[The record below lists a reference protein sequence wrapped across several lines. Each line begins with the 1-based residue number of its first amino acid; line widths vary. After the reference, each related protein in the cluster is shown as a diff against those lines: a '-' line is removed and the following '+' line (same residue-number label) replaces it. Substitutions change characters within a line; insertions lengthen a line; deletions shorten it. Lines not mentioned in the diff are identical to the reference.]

1 MRIKKIGAKVI
12 SLILSLFLV
21 FSMLHPGL
29 LTLVK
34 AETTE
39 KVYDIIEITDF
50 HGALQ
55 DSSNNKVAGVLGDRI
70 KKIKQS
76 NPDRFIF
83 LSGGDLYQGSPVS
96 NVLSGKP
103 VKEFLNNV
111 GLDVTAVGNHEFDW
125 GLDKIINMHKEEPV
139 AKYDFVCSNLYD
151 KATGK
156 RVFEPYKILEKDG
169 LRIAVVGAIS
179 TETPTIVLPKNVES
193 FEFRDEVSE
202 INAVVK
208 DIRDNNKADVVLA
221 LIHEG
226 NINDRII
233 GIANNLVGVDAVFG
247 GHSHT
252 ILNTKASN
260 GIPVY
265 IANSSGKGY
274 IHVKMTITDGKP
286 AFTGN
291 YIALDNASGYKT
303 TNPIYDADVQ
313 AIVDRAYND
322 LKPIFDVK
330 IGFTD
335 KSLTR
340 TQKQSPY
347 GESYLGNWVTDVMR
361 KKLNADVA
369 FQNNGGIRIDIPAG
383 DITVGTIFYL
393 MPFDNTLI
401 KLEMTKTQLKA
412 VLEQA
417 FMDNGK
423 GIQVSGLKVKYDP
436 TRPSGDRVVDIVRE
450 DGKAIAD
457 AEKLVVVTND
467 FMATGGDG
475 FTAFLSAGGADPKNN
490 TFILVRDALIEA
502 VKETGKIETSMNN
515 RIANIKKCIS
525 VVATSDVHGNVLN
538 IDYATGKPPVDS
550 KGLEIGQGLAK
561 VSTYVK
567 NLRKQNSNVM
577 LIDNGDTIQGTPLV
591 YYYNMID
598 KIAEYPMMKVMGAMG
613 YDAWIL
619 GNHEYNY
626 GLETLNRIIADAK
639 KNNIEVLSANT
650 YKENGENFVKPYII
664 KSFNLDGKEV
674 KVAVIGLTTK
684 TIPSWESPQNYQGL
698 EFRDLVEEAK
708 KWVKEVKEKGANVV
722 IVSAHS
728 GEEKSSDIIPENQIK
743 AIAQNVSGID
753 VIVAGHA
760 HSLISQNVYKN
771 PEGKD
776 VIVTEPGKW
785 AQYVSQIDIYV
796 NQDGTY
802 YVSAKNIKMDSKVEE
817 DQDIVNL
824 IKPYQDKTM
833 EYIKTVVGKAT
844 GEFTGLNQTVEPT
857 AIMELINKVQK
868 EAAGTQ
874 LSIAAPLS
882 SKAYIP
888 KGDVTIQDIM
898 SVYVYEN
905 FLYGIKMTG
914 KQLKDWLEW
923 SARYYKQ
930 VQNPTDKIEKDPVL
944 NIPDYNLDQLYGAT
958 YDIDLTEPVGNRIK
972 NLKYNGKPIKD
983 TDVFTV
989 AINNYRYNGGG
1000 GFMAAA
1006 KISNADPSIVVYD
1019 SQKALGDDGQ
1029 VRSLMIEYFKKYGT
1043 VANTVEKNWKISTTK
1058 VEEVK
1063 EAENVSNEEKTNN
1076 GETTNKEEKVNN
1088 NEGKKLPK
1096 TGSVIDIT
1104 TLFGAGAA
1112 SIMLGAAFVIHD
1124 SKRKKKVA

>member
-1 MRIKKIGAKVI
+1 MRIKQIGAKVTSI
-12 SLILSLFLV
+12 ILSLLLV
-21 FSMLHPGL
+21 FTILQPGL
-29 LTLVK
+29 VTLAN

-50 HGALQ
+50 HGTLQ
-55 DSSNNKVAGVLGDRI
+55 DSSNNKVAAVLGDRI

-96 NVLSGKP
+96 NVLLGKP

-156 RVFEPYKILEKDG
+156 RVFEPYKILNKDG
-169 LRIAVVGAIS
+169 LKIAVVGAIS
-179 TETPTIVLPKNVES
+179 TETPTIVLPKYVEN
-193 FEFRDEVSE
+193 FEFKDEVAE

-208 DIRDNNKADVVLA
+208 NIRDNNKADIVLA

-226 NINDRII
+226 SDKTGKAGKIFDITNKLI
-233 GIANNLVGVDAVFG
+233 GVDAVFG

-252 ILNTKASN
+252 IVNSLSTN

-265 IANSSGKGY
+265 VANSSGKGY
-274 IHVKMTITDGKP
+274 IHVKMTIKDGKP
-286 AFTGN
+286 NFIGD
-291 YIALDNASGYKT
+291 YVALDNESGYKT
-303 TNPIYDADVQ
+303 KTPVYDTNVQ
-313 AIVDRAYND
+313 AIVDKAYDD

-330 IGFTD
+330 IGSTD
-335 KSLTR
+335 KNLTR
-340 TQKQSPY
+340 TQNGTPY
-347 GESYLGNWVTDVMR
+347 GESLLGNWITDVMR

-393 MPFDNTLI
+393 MPFDNTLV
-401 KLEMTKTQLKA
+401 KLQMTKAQLKE

-423 GIQVSGLKVKYDP
+423 GIQVSGLKVRYNP
-436 TRPSGDRVVDIVRE
+436 TRPSGNRVVDIVRE

-457 AEKLVVVTND
+457 TEKLVVVTND

-502 VKETGKIETSMNN
+502 VKETGKIETTMNN
-515 RIANIKKCIS
+515 RIANVKGCIS

-598 KIAEYPMMKVMGAMG
+598 KTAEYPMMKVMGAMG

-626 GLETLNRIIADAK
+626 GLETLNRVITDAK
-639 KNNIEVLSANT
+639 KNKIEVLSANT
-650 YKENGENFVKPYII
+650 YKESGENFVKPYII
-664 KSFNLDGKEV
+664 KSFNVDGKEV

-684 TIPSWESPQNYQGL
+684 TIPSWESPQNYKGL
-698 EFRDLVEEAK
+698 EFRDLVQEAK
-708 KWVKEVKEKGANVV
+708 KWVKEVKEKGADVV

-743 AIAQNVSGID
+743 AIAQNVSGIN

-760 HSLISQNVYKN
+760 HSLIPQNVYKN

-802 YVSAKNIKMDSKVEE
+802 
-817 DQDIVNL
+817 
-824 IKPYQDKTM
+824 
-833 EYIKTVVGKAT
+833 
-844 GEFTGLNQTVEPT
+844 
-857 AIMELINKVQK
+857 
-868 EAAGTQ
+868 
-874 LSIAAPLS
+874 
-882 SKAYIP
+882 
-888 KGDVTIQDIM
+888 
-898 SVYVYEN
+898 SV
-905 FLYGIKMTG
+905 
-914 KQLKDWLEW
+914 
-923 SARYYKQ
+923 
-930 VQNPTDKIEKDPVL
+930 
-944 NIPDYNLDQLYGAT
+944 
-958 YDIDLTEPVGNRIK
+958 
-972 NLKYNGKPIKD
+972 
-983 TDVFTV
+983 
-989 AINNYRYNGGG
+989 
-1000 GFMAAA
+1000 
-1006 KISNADPSIVVYD
+1006 
-1019 SQKALGDDGQ
+1019 
-1029 VRSLMIEYFKKYGT
+1029 
-1043 VANTVEKNWKISTTK
+1043 
-1058 VEEVK
+1058 
-1063 EAENVSNEEKTNN
+1063 
-1076 GETTNKEEKVNN
+1076 
-1088 NEGKKLPK
+1088 
-1096 TGSVIDIT
+1096 
-1104 TLFGAGAA
+1104 
-1112 SIMLGAAFVIHD
+1112 
-1124 SKRKKKVA
+1124 

>member
-1 MRIKKIGAKVI
+1 M
-12 SLILSLFLV
+12 
-21 FSMLHPGL
+21 
-29 LTLVK
+29 
-34 AETTE
+34 
-39 KVYDIIEITDF
+39 
-50 HGALQ
+50 
-55 DSSNNKVAGVLGDRI
+55 
-70 KKIKQS
+70 
-76 NPDRFIF
+76 
-83 LSGGDLYQGSPVS
+83 
-96 NVLSGKP
+96 
-103 VKEFLNNV
+103 
-111 GLDVTAVGNHEFDW
+111 
-125 GLDKIINMHKEEPV
+125 
-139 AKYDFVCSNLYD
+139 
-151 KATGK
+151 
-156 RVFEPYKILEKDG
+156 
-169 LRIAVVGAIS
+169 
-179 TETPTIVLPKNVES
+179 
-193 FEFRDEVSE
+193 
-202 INAVVK
+202 
-208 DIRDNNKADVVLA
+208 
-221 LIHEG
+221 
-226 NINDRII
+226 
-233 GIANNLVGVDAVFG
+233 
-247 GHSHT
+247 
-252 ILNTKASN
+252 
-260 GIPVY
+260 PVY

-274 IHVKMTITDGKP
+274 IHVKMTINNGKIE
-286 AFTGN
+286 FTGE
-291 YIALDNASGYKT
+291 YVALDNASGYKT
-303 TNPIYDADVQ
+303 ANPIYDLDVQ
-313 AIVDRAYND
+313 AIVDKAYND

-330 IGFTD
+330 IGYTD
-335 KSLTR
+335 KNLTR
-340 TQKQSPY
+340 TQNQTPF

-361 KKLNADVA
+361 SKLNADVA

-383 DITVGTIFYL
+383 DITVGTIYYL
-393 MPFDNTLI
+393 MPFDNTLV
-401 KLEMTKTQLKA
+401 KLEMTKAQIKA

-423 GIQVSGLKVKYDP
+423 GIQVSGLKVKYNP
-436 TRPSGDRVVDIVRE
+436 TRPSGDRVVDITRE
-450 DGKAIAD
+450 NGKPISD
-457 AEKLVVVTND
+457 TEKLVVVTND
-467 FMATGGDG
+467 FMATGGDN
-475 FTAFLSAGGADPKNN
+475 FTAFISAGGADPKNN
-490 TFILVRDALIEA
+490 TFVLVRDALIDA
-502 VKETGKIETSMNN
+502 VKETGKIETVMNN
-515 RIANIKKCIS
+515 RLTNVKGCIS

-567 NLRKQNSNVM
+567 NLRKQNNNVM

-598 KIAEYPMMKVMGAMG
+598 KTAEYPMMKVMGAMG

-626 GLETLNRIIADAK
+626 GLDTLNRVISDAK

-664 KSFNLDGKEV
+664 KSYNVDGKEV
-674 KVAVIGLTTK
+674 KIAVIGLTTK
-684 TIPSWESPQNYQGL
+684 TIPSWESPQNYKGL

-708 KWVKEVKEKGANVV
+708 KWVKEVKDNGADIV

-753 VIVAGHA
+753 AIVAGHA
-760 HSLISQNVYKN
+760 HSIIAQNVYKN

-785 AQYVSQIDIYV
+785 AQYISQIDIYV

-802 YVSAKNIKMDSKVEE
+802 TVAAKNIKMDSTIEE
-817 DQDIVNL
+817 DQDIVNI
-824 IKPYQDKTM
+824 IKPYNDKTM

-844 GEFTGLNQTVEPT
+844 GEFTGQNQTIEPT
-857 AIMELINKVQK
+857 AIMELINKVQM

-888 KGDVTIQDIM
+888 QGDVTIQDIM

-923 SARYYKQ
+923 SVRYYKQ

-958 YDIDLTEPVGNRIK
+958 YDIDLTEPVGKRIK
-972 NLKYNGKPIKD
+972 NLRYQGRLIKD

-1006 KISNADPSIVVYD
+1006 GISNTDPSIVVYD

-1043 VANTVEKNWKISTTK
+1043 VANTVEKNWNISTTK
-1058 VEEVK
+1058 VEEVADETINDDETSEQEEIDK
-1063 EAENVSNEEKTNN
+1063 DNENNQNQDNQVDQD
-1076 GETTNKEEKVNN
+1076 
-1088 NEGKKLPK
+1088 KKLPK
-1096 TGSVIDIT
+1096 TGSMIDLT
-1104 TLFGAGAA
+1104 TLLGAGAA

-1124 SKRKKKVA
+1124 SRRKNKVA